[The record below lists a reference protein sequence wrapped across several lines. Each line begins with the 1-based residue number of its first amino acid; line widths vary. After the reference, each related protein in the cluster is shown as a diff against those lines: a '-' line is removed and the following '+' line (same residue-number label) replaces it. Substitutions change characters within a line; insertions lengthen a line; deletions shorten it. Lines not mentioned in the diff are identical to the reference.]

1 MGGPGAGSSAA
12 VSHPCLGAWL
22 AVNSS
27 HFPGDPRPVSRLGF
41 GAMGLAGVFGAYTDA
56 ELVAG
61 VMHALER
68 GINFIDTAR
77 LYGRSEELV
86 GRALREWRGAPPFVA
101 SKVSVLGP
109 NTKWGRPP
117 PVEEAFPRG
126 HVSREIDLSLAA
138 LGVDRIDLM
147 QLHLYWHSWGVEGY
161 WLDELENARR
171 AGKISLIGVSLPDH
185 RHDVGLSLVERGRIN
200 AVQTIVNIF
209 DPFALDCL
217 IPACQRHGVAVIA
230 RCILDEGGL
239 TGFLRPDTPF
249 APGDFRHLYFD
260 SSGRDIYLRR
270 IKALQ
275 AFVPRDATS
284 LTSLAIRFVLSH
296 PGVTTAISS
305 MHVTRFAD
313 QNIAA
318 AGEGDLDPGTLE
330 QLRVRHRWTRNFYE
344 SKYV

>member
-1 MGGPGAGSSAA
+1 
-12 VSHPCLGAWL
+12 
-22 AVNSS
+22 
-27 HFPGDPRPVSRLGF
+27 
-41 GAMGLAGVFGAYTDA
+41 MGLAGVFGAYTDA
-56 ELVAG
+56 ELLAG
-61 VMHALER
+61 VLHALER

-126 HVSREIDLSLAA
+126 HVRREIDLTLKT
-138 LGVDRIDLM
+138 LGVERIDLM
-147 QLHLYWHSWGVEGY
+147 QLHLYWHPWGVEGY
-161 WLDELENARR
+161 WLDELVAARS
-171 AGKISLIGVSLPDH
+171 AGKVALIGVSLPDH
-185 RHDVGLSLVERGRIN
+185 RHDVGLSLVESGRID

-217 IPACQRHGVAVIA
+217 VPACQRHGVGVIA

-239 TGFLRPDTPF
+239 TGFLRADTPF

-260 SSGRDIYLRR
+260 SSGRDVYLRHVEDLR
-270 IKALQ
+270 AC
-275 AFVPRDATS
+275 VPGNASS
-284 LTSLAIRFVLSH
+284 LTALAIRFVLSH

-305 MHVTRFAD
+305 MHIPRFAD
-313 QNIAA
+313 ENIAA
-318 AGEGDLDPGTLE
+318 AGEGSLDAATLE
-330 QLRVRHRWTRNFYE
+330 LLRLRHRWTRNFYE
-344 SKYV
+344 AKYV